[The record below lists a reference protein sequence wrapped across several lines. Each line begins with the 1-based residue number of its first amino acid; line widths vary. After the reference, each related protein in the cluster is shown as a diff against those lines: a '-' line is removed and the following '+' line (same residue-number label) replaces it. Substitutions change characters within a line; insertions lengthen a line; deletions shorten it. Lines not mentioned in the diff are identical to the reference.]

1 MDEPIFSP
9 LDQQFARFLSRRSGL
24 PETDRGAFELLV
36 KRLSA
41 SLGDGHSCL
50 PVSPDQELLLRESPM
65 VSTGL
70 ATPLVL
76 WHGRLYLQRYF
87 HYESRL
93 AAQLKALAGRA
104 TPEMADQSRS
114 ALDACFGPLAPP
126 APGEEAAD
134 QQQRRAAEMALARP
148 LTLISGGPGTGKT
161 STVARI
167 LGLLLSAGTTDIR
180 IALAAP
186 TGKAAMRLRE
196 SLAAGLAALPFPEMI
211 TARIPATASTLH
223 RLLGVRRH
231 SPHFR
236 HHQANP
242 LPWDVVVV
250 DEASM
255 VDVALM
261 SKLVDALKPGAR
273 LILLGDKDQLT
284 SVESGAVL
292 ADCIQALP
300 GNTVTLNRSYRFHQA
315 ISAFAHAINANDS
328 AGAWGMLV
336 SPGAEVKG
344 WREDEAVPG
353 TGAMAM
359 RGDRGSLALLREPMT
374 EFLVRRYALYM
385 DAVLALDGE
394 ARGADDIRALFD
406 SLHRFRVLCAT
417 RKGLG
422 GMETI
427 NRQVEQGLAA
437 GGRALSIPGARDTR
451 SLRSA
456 PLTWSSMTGG
466 HALSIPGARD
476 TGSLRFAPLTCS
488 SMTGGH
494 ALSIPGARD
503 TGSSMTGGLTGHW
516 YPGRPVMI
524 LSNDYDLNLF
534 NGDIGICLP
543 DPAAPGTLAVWFER
557 EDGNPVSFLPYRLP
571 ACETVFA
578 MTIHKSQGSEFDEV
592 LVSLPATDSPLL
604 TRELLYTAVTRA
616 RARVVIASSEEIFE
630 AAVSRNISRA
640 SGLSAMLGHC

>member
-1 MDEPIFSP
+1 MEDRKMDEPLFSP
-9 LDQQFARFLSRRSGL
+9 LDHQFARFLTRRSGL

-50 PVSPDQELLLRESPM
+50 PVSPDQELLLRQSPL

-76 WHGRLYLQRYF
+76 WRGRLYLQRYF

-93 AAQLKALAGRA
+93 AAQLQALAGRA
-104 TPEMADQSRS
+104 TPEMADHAQT

-126 APGEEAAD
+126 APGEKAAD

-167 LGLLLSAGTTDIR
+167 LGLLLSGSSTDIR

-196 SLAAGLAALPFPEMI
+196 SLAAGLAALPFPEAI
-211 TARIPATASTLH
+211 TARIPVTASTLH

-242 LPWDVVVV
+242 LPWDLVVV

-300 GNTVTLNRSYRFHQA
+300 GNTVTLNRSYRFNQA

-328 AGAWGMLV
+328 ARAWGMLV

-353 TGAMAM
+353 TGATAM
-359 RGDRGSLALLREPMT
+359 PGDRGSLALLREPMT

-385 DAVLALDGE
+385 DAVLALDAE
-394 ARGADDIRALFD
+394 ARGADEIRALFH

-427 NRQVEQGLAA
+427 NRQVEQRLGA
-437 GGRALSIPGARDTR
+437 GGPG
-451 SLRSA
+451 
-456 PLTWSSMTGG
+456 
-466 HALSIPGARD
+466 
-476 TGSLRFAPLTCS
+476 
-488 SMTGGH
+488 
-494 ALSIPGARD
+494 
-503 TGSSMTGGLTGHW
+503 GHW

-543 DPAAPGTLAVWFER
+543 DPAASGTLAVWFER

-616 RARVVIASSEEIFE
+616 RERVVIASSEEIFE

-640 SGLSAMLGHC
+640 SGLSAMLGHG

>member
-50 PVSPDQELLLRESPM
+50 PLSPDQELLLRQSPL

-104 TPEMADQSRS
+104 TPEMADQSRT
-114 ALDACFGPLAPP
+114 ALDACFGPLASP

-167 LGLLLSAGTTDIR
+167 LALLLSGSTTDIR

-196 SLAAGLAALPFPEMI
+196 SLTAGLAALPFPEAI
-211 TARIPATASTLH
+211 TARIPVTASTLH

-242 LPWDVVVV
+242 LPWDLVVV

-300 GNTVTLNRSYRFHQA
+300 GNTVTLNRSYRFNQG

-359 RGDRGSLALLREPMT
+359 GGDRGSLALLREPMT

-394 ARGADDIRALFD
+394 ARGADEIRALFD

-427 NRQVEQGLAA
+427 NRQVEQRLAA
-437 GGRALSIPGARDTR
+437 GGR
-451 SLRSA
+451 
-456 PLTWSSMTGG
+456 
-466 HALSIPGARD
+466 
-476 TGSLRFAPLTCS
+476 
-488 SMTGGH
+488 

-516 YPGRPVMI
+516 YCGRPVMI

-616 RARVVIASSEEIFE
+616 RERVVIASSEEIFE

-640 SGLSAMLGHC
+640 SGLSAMLGHG